1 MPTTTPP
8 TPEPHHAT
16 AALSRC
22 VGDPGAFL
30 AGPFTRTPHTFRG
43 EAFDDLLSMADL
55 DAQLTGAGLRRPA
68 VRLVHDGEVLD
79 PATWTRRARTG
90 RTWVDD
96 LVDPARALALFADGA
111 TIVLQSLHRWWPP
124 ITRFCADLEGELDHP
139 VQANAYLTP
148 PGSTGLTPHHDTHDV
163 FVLQVA
169 GTKHWTVR
177 EAVAEA
183 PLGRHR
189 SDHEQAASQPVTFEV
204 GLDPGDCLYL
214 PRGTVHSAAAQQ
226 GTSLHLTIGVLATT
240 AHDLLHRLVDR
251 AADDDVTFRRSLP
264 VGHRSDPDLAIATLK
279 GLVADLVSW
288 LERLDLAEAATDLV
302 IRPAAHRRPAL
313 GGHLLDLVG
322 LDEIDD
328 ATIVVPRSTPAL
340 ELLGD
345 RLRLE
350 LGDRRLDL
358 PGQLEPA
365 IGVLT
370 GGAPVRVGA
379 LASHLDGPSRLVL
392 VRRLVREG
400 LLRVADGP

>member
-8 TPEPHHAT
+8 TPEPRRAS

-30 AGPFTRTPHTFRG
+30 AGAFTRTPHTFQG
-43 EAFDDLLSMADL
+43 EAFDDLLSLADV
-55 DAQLTGAGLRRPA
+55 DAQVTGAGLRRPA
-68 VRLVHDGEVLD
+68 VRLVRAGEVLD

-124 ITRFCADLEGELDHP
+124 LTRFCTDLEIELDHP

-177 EAVAEA
+177 EPVVEA

-189 SDHEQAASQPVTFEV
+189 SDHEQAAGQPVSFEV
-204 GLDPGDCLYL
+204 DLGPGDCLYL

-240 AHDLLHRLVDR
+240 AHDVLRRLVDR
-251 AADDDVTFRRSLP
+251 AADDITFRRSLP
-264 VGHRSDPDLAIATLK
+264 IGHRSDPEVAVATLK
-279 GLVADLVSW
+279 GVVDDLVGW
-288 LERLDLAEAATDLV
+288 LEDLDLEEAATDLV
-302 IRPAAHRRPAL
+302 VRPGDRRRPTL

-322 LDEIDD
+322 LEEIGD
-328 ATIVVPRSTPAL
+328 ATTVCLRSMPAL
-340 ELLGD
+340 EVVDG

-350 LGDRRLDL
+350 LGDRTLDL
-358 PGQLEPA
+358 PGRLEPA
-365 IGVLT
+365 VRLLV
-370 GGAPVRVGA
+370 GGTPVQVGA
-379 LASHLDGPSRLVL
+379 LAGHLDGPSRLVL

-400 LLRVADGP
+400 LLRIADGP